1 MSHKKCKLCGAPII
15 LKPSAEERAIKYGG
29 VPSDYIKLF
38 DTHTGCALK
47 KRSEETAQLVQEIN
61 RDFEKRQ
68 ALRVTYPR
76 R

>member
-1 MSHKKCKLCGAPII
+1 MHKLCRICGEPIV
-15 LKPSAEERAIKYGG
+15 LKPSATERAIKYGG

-38 DTHTGCALK
+38 DAHSSCALK
-47 KRSEETAQLVQEIN
+47 ERSEQVAELVKRTNHE
-61 RDFEKRQ
+61 FEKRM